1 MSTPVSLDDKY
12 DLTKDR
18 IYISGP
24 QVFVRL
30 MLMQKAMDERAGL
43 NTAGYVTGY
52 RGSPVGGVDQA
63 FERAEAEARA
73 QAHQVPCRPQ

>member
-1 MSTPVSLDDKY
+1 MTTPVSLDDKY

-30 MLMQKAMDERAGL
+30 MLMQKAMDEAAGL
-43 NTAGYVTGY
+43 NTAGFVTGY

-63 FERAEAEARA
+63 FERAEAVVE
-73 QAHQVPCRPQ
+73 P